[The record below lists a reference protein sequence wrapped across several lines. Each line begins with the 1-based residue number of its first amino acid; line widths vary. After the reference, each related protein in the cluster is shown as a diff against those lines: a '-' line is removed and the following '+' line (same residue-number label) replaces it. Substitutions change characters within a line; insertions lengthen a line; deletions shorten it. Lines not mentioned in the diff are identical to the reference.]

1 MIFYVEDKSARS
13 DISIQQLVKW
23 IGINRGK
30 FYEWK
35 RRLKTLN
42 NHNGKIP
49 KSNWILDWERKEI
62 INYAKKY
69 KSEYLYNKQE
79 GYRRM
84 TYMMMDENIVAVS
97 PSTTYRVLKSAGL
110 INKWNTKKSSSKGQG
125 YKQPLKPHEEWHTDI
140 KYVNFHG
147 TFLFLISVLDG
158 FSRYVVHHELRTN
171 MTEYDVEVTIQKAI
185 EKYPKESPKIISD
198 NGRQYISKDFKN
210 FLKEAGLQH
219 IKTSIAYPQ
228 SNGKIERFHRS
239 INSECLTS
247 HSMID
252 LEDARKQVDLYIKYY
267 NTKRLHS
274 SLFYI
279 TPEDFLNNKTGEI
292 LKTRQKKL
300 DEAAENRK
308 NYRKKLN

>member
-1 MIFYVEDKSARS
+1 
-13 DISIQQLVKW
+13 
-23 IGINRGK
+23 
-30 FYEWK
+30 
-35 RRLKTLN
+35 
-42 NHNGKIP
+42 
-49 KSNWILDWERKEI
+49 
-62 INYAKKY
+62 
-69 KSEYLYNKQE
+69 
-79 GYRRM
+79 M

-97 PSTTYRVLKSAGL
+97 PSTTYRVLRSAGL
-110 INKWNTKKSSSKGQG
+110 INKWNTKKSSPKGKG

-198 NGRQYISKDFKN
+198 NGRQYISKDFKS

-279 TPEDFLNNKTGEI
+279 TPKDFLNNRTGEI

-300 DEAAENRK
+300 DTAAENRK
-308 NYRKKLN
+308 QYWKKLN

>member
-1 MIFYVEDKSARS
+1 MEDKSARS
-13 DISIQQLVKW
+13 NISVYRLVNW

-35 RRLKTLN
+35 RRLTTVNK
-42 NHNGKIP
+42 HNGKIP
-49 KSNWILDWERKEI
+49 KSNWLLDWEREAI
-62 INYAKKY
+62 IKYAKNHR
-69 KSEYLYNKQE
+69 SDYLYHKQE

-110 INKWNTKKSSSKGQG
+110 INKWNTKKSASKGTG
-125 YKQPLKPHEEWHTDI
+125 YTQPLEPHEEWHTDI

-147 TFLFLISVLDG
+147 TFLFLIGVLDG
-158 FSRYVVHHELRTN
+158 FSRYVIHHELRTH
-171 MTEYDVEVTIQKAI
+171 MAEYDVEITIQRAL
-185 EKYPKESPKIISD
+185 EKFPGESPRIITD
-198 NGRQYISKDFKN
+198 NGRQYISKDFES

-239 INSECLTS
+239 INSECLHN
-247 HSMID
+247 HSLID
-252 LEDARKQVDLYIKYY
+252 LEDARKQFDLYIDYY

-279 TPEDFLNNKTGEI
+279 TPEDYLNNNTEQI
-292 LKTRQKKL
+292 LKSRQRKL
-300 DEAAENRK
+300 NAAVENRK
-308 NYRKKLN
+308 NYWVKLK